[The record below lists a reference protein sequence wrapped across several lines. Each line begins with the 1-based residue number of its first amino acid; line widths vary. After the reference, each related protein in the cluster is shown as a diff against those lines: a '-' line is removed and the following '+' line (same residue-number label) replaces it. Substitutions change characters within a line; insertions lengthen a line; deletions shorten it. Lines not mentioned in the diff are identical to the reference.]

1 MQQELNPSRVEFATL
16 ALYVGLI
23 LGASVWGTLADVI
36 GRKLSYNVRLLL
48 PLLLILVFTS
58 SAAR

>member
-1 MQQELNPSRVEFATL
+1 MELATR

-36 GRKLSYNVRLLL
+36 GRTLSYNVCLLL
-48 PLLLILVFTS
+48 PLLLIYGITNSDVRLRYS
-58 SAAR
+58 

>member
-1 MQQELNPSRVEFATL
+1 MEFATL

-36 GRKLSYNVRLLL
+36 GRKLSYNVCLLV
-48 PLLLILVFTS
+48 PLLLIYGITNS
-58 SAAR
+58 DARLRYS